1 MLAAAGRGQIFGLD
15 LEGCVELGVWEGEV
29 AKPRIPGR
37 KQMCQG
43 GEHDSFREE
52 SRRSAELEVG
62 EWGKAWQGMGRD
74 REAAWSEVEPW
85 GPQGE
90 QLIWPHA
97 RGPVE
102 VLTSFGL

>member
-1 MLAAAGRGQIFGLD
+1 M
-15 LEGCVELGVWEGEV
+15 

-37 KQMCQG
+37 KQMRQG

-52 SRRSAELEVG
+52 SRRSAELEDG
-62 EWGKAWQGMGRD
+62 EWGEACQGMGRD

-90 QLIWPHA
+90 QLIWPHT
-97 RGPVE
+97 RGLVE
-102 VLTSFGL
+102 ALTTFRL

>member
-62 EWGKAWQGMGRD
+62 EWAWQGMGRD